1 MTNMQNL
8 IERIRIKINDTASFE
23 FQDNELLSYIHEG
36 LSMLE
41 MLMLSNKVQFNIT
54 YLYTASSICP
64 VPEDMLEIHKIV
76 SDNKEMPLKDVTD
89 LSYGY
94 YILNNSIILPCAN
107 AEIYYI
113 KEFERCNISDDI
125 NLPNIY
131 IEYLYNNA
139 VIKALSR
146 LEFNMENEK
155 NELMQLSSLIIKTA
169 LHKNSIYQMKRYN
182 GYALWKNHHI
192 IQKTVY

>member
-8 IERIRIKINDTASFE
+8 IDRIRIKINDQTAFE
-23 FQDNELLSYIHEG
+23 FQDDELVSYIYEG

-41 MLMLSNKVQFNIT
+41 ILLLSNNVQFNIT
-54 YLYTASSICP
+54 YLLSAASICP
-64 VPEDMLEIHKIV
+64 VPEDMLKIYKITNHKNEI
-76 SDNKEMPLKDVTD
+76 PLKDITD

-94 YILNNSIILPCAN
+94 YILNNYIILPCTN

-113 KEFERCNISDDI
+113 KEFERYGIKDNI
-125 NLPNIY
+125 NLPAAY

-139 VIKALSR
+139 VIRALSR

-169 LHKNSIYQMKRYN
+169 LNNNSIYQLKRYN
-182 GYALWKNHHI
+182 GYYLWKNHLI
-192 IQKTVY
+192 IQKTV

>member
-1 MTNMQNL
+1 MANIKKL

-36 LSMLE
+36 LSILE
-41 MLMLSNKVQFNIT
+41 ILLLSNKVQFNIT
-54 YLYTASSICP
+54 YLSSAASVCP
-64 VPEDMLEIHKIV
+64 VPEDMLKIHKITA
-76 SDNKEMPLKDVTD
+76 DKKEIPLKDITD
-89 LSYGY
+89 DTYGY
-94 YILNNSIILPCAN
+94 YILNNNIILPCTN

-113 KEFERCNISDDI
+113 KEFDRYSIDDEI

-146 LEFNMENEK
+146 LEFNMETEK

-169 LHKNSIYQMKRYN
+169 LHNNSIYQMKRYN
-182 GYALWKNHHI
+182 GYIL
-192 IQKTVY
+192 

>member
-1 MTNMQNL
+1 MANVKKL

-41 MLMLSNKVQFNIT
+41 ILLLSNKVQFNIT
-54 YLYTASSICP
+54 RLYTALSVCP
-64 VPEDMLEIHKIV
+64 VPEDMLEIYKIIY
-76 SDNKEMPLKDVTD
+76 NKNEIPLKDITD
-89 LSYGY
+89 ETYGY
-94 YILNNSIILPCAN
+94 YILNNNIVLPCTN

-113 KEFERCNISDDI
+113 KEFDRYNIDDDI
-125 NLPNIY
+125 NLPHIY

-146 LEFNMENEK
+146 LEFSMETEK
-155 NELMQLSSLIIKTA
+155 TELMQLSSLIIKAA
-169 LHKNSIYQMKRYN
+169 LHNNSIYQMKRYN
-182 GYALWKNHHI
+182 GYTL
-192 IQKTVY
+192 

>member
-89 LSYGY
+89 LSYG
-94 YILNNSIILPCAN
+94 
-107 AEIYYI
+107 
-113 KEFERCNISDDI
+113 
-125 NLPNIY
+125 
-131 IEYLYNNA
+131 LYNNA

-182 GYALWKNHHI
+182 GYAL
-192 IQKTVY
+192 

>member
-1 MTNMQNL
+1 MANIKNL
-8 IERIRIKINDTASFE
+8 IERIRIKINDTSSFE

-41 MLMLSNKVQFNIT
+41 MLLLSNKVQFNMT
-54 YLYTASSICP
+54 HLYTLSSVCP
-64 VPEDMLEIHKIV
+64 VPEDMLEIYKIM
-76 SDNKEMPLKDVTD
+76 SNKKEILLKDITD
-89 LSYGY
+89 ETYGF
-94 YILNNSIILPCAN
+94 YILNNNIILPCTN

-113 KEFERCNISDDI
+113 KEFERYNIDDDI

-155 NELMQLSSLIIKTA
+155 TELMQLSSLIIKTA
-169 LHKNSIYQMKRYN
+169 LHKNKVYQMKRYN
-182 GYALWKNHHI
+182 GYTL
-192 IQKTVY
+192 

>member
-107 AEIYYI
+107 AEIFQI
-113 KEFERCNISDDI
+113 FI
-125 NLPNIY
+125 
-131 IEYLYNNA
+131 
-139 VIKALSR
+139 
-146 LEFNMENEK
+146 
-155 NELMQLSSLIIKTA
+155 
-169 LHKNSIYQMKRYN
+169 
-182 GYALWKNHHI
+182 
-192 IQKTVY
+192 

>member
-94 YILNNSIILPCAN
+94 YILNNSII
-107 AEIYYI
+107 
-113 KEFERCNISDDI
+113 KE
-125 NLPNIY
+125 
-131 IEYLYNNA
+131 
-139 VIKALSR
+139 K
-146 LEFNMENEK
+146 
-155 NELMQLSSLIIKTA
+155 
-169 LHKNSIYQMKRYN
+169 
-182 GYALWKNHHI
+182 
-192 IQKTVY
+192 

>member
-41 MLMLSNKVQFNIT
+41 ILLLSNKVQFNIT

-64 VPEDMLEIHKIV
+64 VPEDMLEIYKII
-76 SDNKEMPLKDVTD
+76 SNKSEIPLKDITAET
-89 LSYGY
+89 YGY
-94 YILNNSIILPCAN
+94 YILNNNIILPCPN

-113 KEFERCNISDDI
+113 KEFERYNLNDDI
-125 NLPNIY
+125 NLPHIY

-146 LEFNMENEK
+146 LEFNMEQEK
-155 NELMQLSSLIIKTA
+155 SELMQLSSLIIKTT
-169 LHKNSIYQMKRYN
+169 LHRNGVYQMKRYN
-182 GYALWKNHHI
+182 GYSL
-192 IQKTVY
+192 

>member
-94 YILNNSIILPCAN
+94 YILNNSIMLPCAN

-182 GYALWKNHHI
+182 GYAL
-192 IQKTVY
+192 